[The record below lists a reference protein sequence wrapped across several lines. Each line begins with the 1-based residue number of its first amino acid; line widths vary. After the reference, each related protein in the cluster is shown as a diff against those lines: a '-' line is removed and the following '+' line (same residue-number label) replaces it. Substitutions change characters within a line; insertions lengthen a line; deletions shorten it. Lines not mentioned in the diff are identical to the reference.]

1 MTALPKDDPRR
12 LRRLDPI
19 DIEDMDE
26 IEGAWRRRDRQRR
39 ERAMGGYDS
48 EMAARAGRR
57 GKRKGDEAR

>member
-1 MTALPKDDPRR
+1 MTALAKDDPRR

-57 GKRKGDEAR
+57 KTRKGDELR